1 MKRQALENIAQVW
14 RKKQLIKDE
23 VDTVLGEFN
32 LSNTAKDIFI
42 YAAANKVNIAAIT
55 QHKFFIDKSFST
67 IKRAVLELKHHKL
80 IEAVTDTVD
89 KRVQWLIPTQEK

>member
-1 MKRQALENIAQVW
+1 MKKQALENIAQVW

-32 LSNTAKDIFI
+32 LSNTAI

-89 KRVQWLIPTQEK
+89 RRVQWLEPTQEK